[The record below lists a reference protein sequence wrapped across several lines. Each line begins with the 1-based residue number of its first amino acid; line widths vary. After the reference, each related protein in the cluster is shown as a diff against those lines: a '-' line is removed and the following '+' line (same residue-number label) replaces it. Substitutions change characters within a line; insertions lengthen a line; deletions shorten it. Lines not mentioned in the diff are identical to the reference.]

1 MGVKWTTDQQHAIEC
16 CKGSVLVSAA
26 AGSGKTTVLVERVI
40 RRLTDEDNPCS
51 AEDLLIVTF
60 TRAAT
65 AQMREKIGAAILK
78 RLSEDPTDR
87 HLRRQYMLL
96 PFAKICTIDSFCND
110 LVREN
115 FHALGI
121 SPDYSLLDNETAVIM
136 KNDVCEAMLERA
148 YEEDSDGSFSE
159 LSDMMSSGSSD
170 EDFAKLIIKMY
181 DISTAYPFP
190 DLWLDSLIEEYSQP
204 DINKSCWGGIIKK
217 YVCDMLDYC
226 VSSSNDMMTA
236 MESDPIVADAY
247 GAAVQSDIN
256 MYAELRE
263 KVNRDWDEALE
274 AFNTVKYMGLG
285 RVPKGYESET
295 KNAVMTARKKLKDLL
310 KKVPNI
316 MCVSSGEHSED
327 VRLMRG
333 PVTKLIE
340 LVKQFGREYSAEKDK
355 MNSADFSDI
364 LHRALNLLAV
374 SDGSGGYIKTDL
386 ARELSSH
393 YVEILVDEYQDINE
407 AQDMIFRAI
416 SADENNL
423 FTVGDVKQSIYR
435 FRQAM
440 PEIFLRR
447 RSTTHSFESGKYPL
461 GITLG
466 SNFRSR
472 VGVTSCVNYIFRQL
486 MSTEA
491 GELEYDDSEAL
502 NAAAKYP
509 ERDTPDC
516 ELHVVTDKGNRAD
529 TLEAQA
535 RYVARYIDRTVREGK
550 TLVTKGGALRPASY
564 GDFCILL
571 RTAKNVSSVYAN
583 ALSERGIPVFSPETG
598 GFFEAA
604 EISFILSLLR
614 VLDNPVQ
621 DIPLAAVMLSPLFGF
636 SAGELADIRASAK
649 ERLEAGETEPLYR
662 SVAASADEGDE
673 KAAAFLKKIESLRRL
688 SLTLSAGEL
697 VRRVCEETGFD
708 AIAGAMPD
716 GERRRLNIGLLCD
729 YAEKYEA
736 AGNLGLSGFI
746 RFIDKV
752 ARTSGDLAT
761 AARPSENADIVRI
774 MTVHQSKG
782 LEFPI
787 CIFADMQHA
796 FNERDNT
803 ESVLISSSAGL
814 GMKRRTEDGISVY
827 DTASRRAAVI
837 TSERMGRSEEMRVL
851 YVALTRAKENLI
863 MVTSVPNPEKG
874 LAKVAV
880 ECGIGE
886 RANPFAVLR
895 MNNFSDL
902 VLMALMRHPAADELR
917 KLSGIDVPI
926 FLPEKDRFK
935 LKVVVSDSESFMTES
950 ANEQKIAAKP
960 VFFDEVQARLDYSDP
975 RSVLSS
981 VPAKRAA
988 SDGSERGINREYFA
1002 SSRPA
1007 FMSSGGLT
1015 PAQRGTATHKFMQFS
1030 DYASARADIESEL
1043 ARLVDGGFLSE
1054 DEGKAVNIGAAKR
1067 FFMSPLAERIF
1078 ASDNVMREKKFAA
1091 LFPAKFFYPELTG
1104 EAAEEKIVVQ
1114 GIADCVFV
1122 EDGELVIV
1130 DYKTDT
1136 GVDAEALLDRYS
1148 AQLEIY
1154 REALSQALGMPVKE
1168 TLLYS
1173 FFMNS
1178 TVKVGTA

>member
-148 YEEDSDGSFSE
+148 YEEDSDGSFSG

-226 VSSSNDMMTA
+226 VSSSNDMMAA

-374 SDGSGGYIKTDL
+374 SDGRGGYIKTDL

-407 AQDMIFRAI
+407 AQDMIFKAI

-509 ERDTPDC
+509 ERDIPDC

-535 RYVARYIDRTVREGK
+535 RYVARYIDRTVKEGK
-550 TLVTKGGALRPASY
+550 TLVTKSGALHPASY

-708 AIAGAMPD
+708 AIVGAMPD

-851 YVALTRAKENLI
+851 YVALTRAKENLV
-863 MVTSVPNPEKG
+863 MVTSVPNPENG

-902 VLMALMRHPAADELR
+902 VLTALMRHPAADELR
-917 KLSGIDVPI
+917 KLSGVDVPI

-960 VFFDEVQARLDYSDP
+960 VFFDEVCERLDYSDP

-1030 DYASARADIESEL
+1030 DYAAARADIESEL

-1054 DEGKAVNIGAAKR
+1054 DEGKAVNVSAAKR
-1067 FFMSPLAERIF
+1067 FFMSSLAERIF

-1122 EDGELVIV
+1122 EDGKLVIV

-1148 AQLEIY
+1148 AQLGIY

-1178 TVKVGTA
+1178 TVKVGTV

>member
-40 RRLTDEDNPCS
+40 RRLTDKDNPCS

-148 YEEDSDGSFSE
+148 YEEDSDGSFSG

-190 DLWLDSLIEEYSQP
+190 DLWLHSLFEGYSQP
-204 DINKSCWGGIIKK
+204 DINKSCWGVIIKK

-226 VSSSNDMMTA
+226 VSSSNDMMAA
-236 MESDPIVADAY
+236 MESDSIVADAY

-316 MCVSSGEHSED
+316 MCVSSGEHAED

-393 YVEILVDEYQDINE
+393 YVEILIDEYQDINE
-407 AQDMIFRAI
+407 AQDMIFKAI

-447 RSTTHSFESGKYPL
+447 RSTTHSFESGEYPL

-708 AIAGAMPD
+708 AIVGAMPD

-851 YVALTRAKENLI
+851 YVALTRAKENLV

-902 VLMALMRHPAADELR
+902 VLTALMRHPAADELR
-917 KLSGIDVPI
+917 KLSGVDVPI

-960 VFFDEVQARLDYSDP
+960 VFFDEVCERLDYSDP

-1030 DYASARADIESEL
+1030 DYSAARADIESEL

-1054 DEGKAVNIGAAKR
+1054 DEGKAVNVSAAKR
-1067 FFMSPLAERIF
+1067 FFMSSLAERIF

-1122 EDGELVIV
+1122 EDGKLVIV

-1148 AQLEIY
+1148 AQLGIY

-1178 TVKVGTA
+1178 TVKVGTV

>member
-148 YEEDSDGSFSE
+148 YEEDSDGSFSG

-226 VSSSNDMMTA
+226 VSSSNDMMAA
-236 MESDPIVADAY
+236 MESDSIVADAY

-295 KNAVMTARKKLKDLL
+295 KNTVMTARKKLKELL

-374 SDGSGGYIKTDL
+374 SDGRGGYIKTDL

-407 AQDMIFRAI
+407 AQDMIFKAI

-550 TLVTKGGALRPASY
+550 TLVTKGGALHPASY

-621 DIPLAAVMLSPLFGF
+621 DIPLAAVMLSPLFDF

-662 SVAASADEGDE
+662 SVVVSADEGSK
-673 KAAAFLKKIESLRRL
+673 KAAAFLKKSESLRRL

-708 AIAGAMPD
+708 AIVGAMPD
-716 GERRRLNIGLLCD
+716 GERRRLNVGLLCD

-761 AARPSENADIVRI
+761 AARPSENTDIVRI

-787 CIFADMQHA
+787 CILADMQHV

-851 YVALTRAKENLI
+851 YVALTRAKENLV

-902 VLMALMRHPAADELR
+902 VLTALMRHPAADELR
-917 KLSGIDVPI
+917 KLSGVDVPI

-960 VFFDEVQARLDYSDP
+960 VFFDEVCERLDYSDP

-1030 DYASARADIESEL
+1030 DYAAARADIESEL

-1054 DEGKAVNIGAAKR
+1054 DEGKAVNVSAAKR
-1067 FFMSPLAERIF
+1067 FFMSSLAERIF

-1114 GIADCVFV
+1114 GIADCVFI
-1122 EDGELVIV
+1122 EDGKLVIV

-1148 AQLEIY
+1148 AQLGIY

-1178 TVKVGTA
+1178 TVKVGTV

>member
-148 YEEDSDGSFSE
+148 YEEDSDGSFSG
-159 LSDMMSSGSSD
+159 LSDMISSGSSD

-226 VSSSNDMMTA
+226 VSSSNDMMAA
-236 MESDPIVADAY
+236 MESDSIVADAY

-374 SDGSGGYIKTDL
+374 SDGRGGYIKTDL

-407 AQDMIFRAI
+407 AQDMIFKAI

-516 ELHVVTDKGNRAD
+516 ELHVVTDKGNKAD

-550 TLVTKGGALRPASY
+550 MLVTKGGALHPASY

-662 SVAASADEGDE
+662 SVTASADEGDE

-787 CIFADMQHA
+787 CILADMQHA

-851 YVALTRAKENLI
+851 YVALTRAKENLV

-902 VLMALMRHPAADELR
+902 VLTALMRHPAADELR
-917 KLSGIDVPI
+917 KLSGVDVPI

-960 VFFDEVQARLDYSDP
+960 VFFDEVCERLDYSDP

-1030 DYASARADIESEL
+1030 DYAAARADIESEL

-1054 DEGKAVNIGAAKR
+1054 DEGKAVNVSAAKR
-1067 FFMSPLAERIF
+1067 FFMSSLAERIF

-1122 EDGELVIV
+1122 EDEKLVIV

-1148 AQLEIY
+1148 AQLGIY
-1154 REALSQALGMPVKE
+1154 REALSQALRMPVKE

-1178 TVKVGTA
+1178 TVKVGTV

>member
-26 AGSGKTTVLVERVI
+26 AGSGKTAVLVERVI

-148 YEEDSDGSFSE
+148 YEEDSDGSFSG

-226 VSSSNDMMTA
+226 VSSSNDMMAA

-374 SDGSGGYIKTDL
+374 SDGRGGYIKTDL

-407 AQDMIFRAI
+407 AQDMIFKAI

-550 TLVTKGGALRPASY
+550 TLVTKGGALHPASY

-708 AIAGAMPD
+708 AIVGAMPD
-716 GERRRLNIGLLCD
+716 GERRRLNVGLLCD

-787 CIFADMQHA
+787 CILADMQHA

-851 YVALTRAKENLI
+851 YVALTRAKENLV

-902 VLMALMRHPAADELR
+902 VLTALMRHPAADELR
-917 KLSGIDVPI
+917 KLSGVDVPI

-960 VFFDEVQARLDYSDP
+960 VFFDEVCERLDYSDP

-1030 DYASARADIESEL
+1030 NYAAARAGIESEL
-1043 ARLVDGGFLSE
+1043 ARLVDDGFLSE

-1122 EDGELVIV
+1122 EDGKLVIV

-1148 AQLEIY
+1148 AQLGIY

-1178 TVKVGTA
+1178 TVKVGTV

>member
-1 MGVKWTTDQQHAIEC
+1 MGVNWTTDQRHAIEC
-16 CKGSVLVSAA
+16 RKGSVLVSAA
-26 AGSGKTTVLVERVI
+26 AGSGKTAVLVERVI
-40 RRLTDEDNPCS
+40 RRFTDKDNPCS

-148 YEEDSDGSFSE
+148 YEEDSDGSFSG

-190 DLWLDSLIEEYSQP
+190 DLWLDSLIGEYSQP
-204 DINKSCWGGIIKK
+204 DINKSRWGGIIKK

-226 VSSSNDMMTA
+226 VSSSRDMMTA

-263 KVNRDWDEALE
+263 KINSDWDEALE
-274 AFNTVKYMGLG
+274 AFKTVKYMSLG

-295 KNAVMTARKKLKDLL
+295 KNVVTTARKKLKDLL
-310 KKVPNI
+310 KKVPGI
-316 MCVSSGEHSED
+316 MCVSSEEHAD
-327 VRLMRG
+327 DMRLLRD

-535 RYVARYIDRTVREGK
+535 RYVAKYIERTVREGK
-550 TLVTKGGALRPASY
+550 MLVTKGGALHPASY

-649 ERLEAGETEPLYR
+649 ERLETGETEPLYR

-708 AIAGAMPD
+708 AIVGAMPD
-716 GERRRLNIGLLCD
+716 GERRRLNVGLLCD

-787 CIFADMQHA
+787 CILADMQHA

-827 DTASRRAAVI
+827 DTASRRATVI

-851 YVALTRAKENLI
+851 YVALTRAKENLV

-902 VLMALMRHPAADELR
+902 VLTALMRHPAADELR
-917 KLSGIDVPI
+917 KLSGVDVPI
-926 FLPEKDRFK
+926 FLSEKDRFK

-960 VFFDEVQARLDYSDP
+960 VFFNEVQARLDYSDP

-1007 FMSSGGLT
+1007 FMRSGGLT
-1015 PAQRGTATHKFMQFS
+1015 PAPRGSATPKFLQFS
-1030 DYASARADIESEL
+1030 NYAAARAGIESEL

-1122 EDGELVIV
+1122 EDGKLVIV

-1148 AQLEIY
+1148 AQLGIY

>member
-1 MGVKWTTDQQHAIEC
+1 MGVDWTTDQQHAIEC

-148 YEEDSDGSFSE
+148 YEEDSDGSFSG

-236 MESDPIVADAY
+236 MESDSIVADAY

-316 MCVSSGEHSED
+316 MCVSSGEHAED

-407 AQDMIFRAI
+407 AQDMIFKAI

-447 RSTTHSFESGKYPL
+447 RGTTHSFESGEYPL

-583 ALSERGIPVFSPETG
+583 ALSERGIPAFSPETG

-649 ERLEAGETEPLYR
+649 ERLEAGEAEPLYR
-662 SVAASADEGDE
+662 SVAASADEGNE

-708 AIAGAMPD
+708 AIVGAMPD
-716 GERRRLNIGLLCD
+716 GERRRLNVGLLCD

-787 CIFADMQHA
+787 CILADMQHA

-902 VLMALMRHPAADELR
+902 VLTALMRHPAADELR
-917 KLSGIDVPI
+917 KLSGVDVPI

-950 ANEQKIAAKP
+950 ANEQKAAANP
-960 VFFDEVQARLDYSDP
+960 VFFGEVCKRLDYSDQ

-981 VPAKRAA
+981 VSAKRAA

-1030 DYASARADIESEL
+1030 NYAAARADIESEL

-1054 DEGKAVNIGAAKR
+1054 EEGKAVNVSAAKR
-1067 FFMSPLAERIF
+1067 FFMSSLAERIF

-1091 LFPAKFFYPELTG
+1091 LFSAKFFYPELTG

-1122 EDGELVIV
+1122 EDGKLVIV

-1148 AQLEIY
+1148 AQLGIY

-1178 TVKVGTA
+1178 TVKVGTV

>member
-16 CKGSVLVSAA
+16 RKGSVLVSAA

-148 YEEDSDGSFSE
+148 YEEDSDGSFSG

-204 DINKSCWGGIIKK
+204 DINKSRWGGIIKK

-226 VSSSNDMMTA
+226 VFSSRDMMIA

-263 KVNRDWDEALE
+263 KINSDWDEALE
-274 AFNTVKYMGLG
+274 AFKTVKYMSLG

-295 KNAVMTARKKLKDLL
+295 KNVVTTARKKLKDLL

-327 VRLMRG
+327 VRLLRD

-374 SDGSGGYIKTDL
+374 SDGIGGYIKTDL

-550 TLVTKGGALRPASY
+550 TLVTKGGAMHPASY

-787 CIFADMQHA
+787 CILADMQHA

-851 YVALTRAKENLI
+851 YVALTRAKENLV

-902 VLMALMRHPAADELR
+902 VLTALMRHPAADELR
-917 KLSGIDVPI
+917 KLSGVDVPI

-935 LKVVVSDSESFMTES
+935 LKVVVSDSESFMAES

-960 VFFDEVQARLDYSDP
+960 VFFDEVCERLDYSDP

-1030 DYASARADIESEL
+1030 NYAAARADIESEL

-1054 DEGKAVNIGAAKR
+1054 EEGKAVNVSAAKR
-1067 FFMSPLAERIF
+1067 FFMSSLAERIF

-1122 EDGELVIV
+1122 EDGKLVIV

-1148 AQLEIY
+1148 AQLGIY
-1154 REALSQALGMPVKE
+1154 REALSQALGTPVKE

-1178 TVKVGTA
+1178 TVKVGTV

>member
-148 YEEDSDGSFSE
+148 YEEDSDGSFSG

-170 EDFAKLIIKMY
+170 EDFVKLIIKMY

-226 VSSSNDMMTA
+226 VSSSNDMMAA
-236 MESDPIVADAY
+236 MESDSIVADAY

-333 PVTKLIE
+333 PVTKLIK

-374 SDGSGGYIKTDL
+374 SDGRGGYIKTDL

-407 AQDMIFRAI
+407 AQDMIFKAI

-550 TLVTKGGALRPASY
+550 TLVTKGGALHPASY

-688 SLTLSAGEL
+688 SLTLSVGEL

-708 AIAGAMPD
+708 AIVGAMPD

-752 ARTSGDLAT
+752 ARTSDDLAT

-787 CIFADMQHA
+787 CILADMQHA
-796 FNERDNT
+796 FNERDNA
-803 ESVLISSSAGL
+803 EPVLISSSAGL

-851 YVALTRAKENLI
+851 YVALTRAKENLV

-902 VLMALMRHPAADELR
+902 VLTALMRHPAADELR
-917 KLSGIDVPI
+917 KLSGVDVPI

-960 VFFDEVQARLDYSDP
+960 VFFDEVCERLDYSDP

-1030 DYASARADIESEL
+1030 DYAAARADIESEL

-1114 GIADCVFV
+1114 GIADCVFA
-1122 EDGELVIV
+1122 EDGKLVIV

-1148 AQLEIY
+1148 AQLGIY

-1178 TVKVGTA
+1178 TVKVGTV

>member
-148 YEEDSDGSFSE
+148 YEEDSDGSFSG

-204 DINKSCWGGIIKK
+204 DINKSCWGVIIKK

-226 VSSSNDMMTA
+226 VSSSNDMMAA
-236 MESDPIVADAY
+236 MESDSIVADAY

-285 RVPKGYESET
+285 RVSKGYESET

-310 KKVPNI
+310 RKVPNI

-374 SDGSGGYIKTDL
+374 SDGRGGYIKTDL

-407 AQDMIFRAI
+407 AQDMIFKAI

-502 NAAAKYP
+502 NAAAEYP

-550 TLVTKGGALRPASY
+550 TLVTKGGALHPASY

-787 CIFADMQHA
+787 CILADMQHA

-902 VLMALMRHPAADELR
+902 VLTALMRHPAADELR
-917 KLSGIDVPI
+917 KLSGVDVPI

-935 LKVVVSDSESFMTES
+935 LKVVVSDSESFMAES

-960 VFFDEVQARLDYSDP
+960 VFFDEVCERLDYSDP

-1030 DYASARADIESEL
+1030 NYAAARADIESEL
-1043 ARLVDGGFLSE
+1043 ARLVDVGFLSE

-1122 EDGELVIV
+1122 EDGKLVIV

-1148 AQLEIY
+1148 AQLGIY

-1178 TVKVGTA
+1178 TVKVGTV

>member
-16 CKGSVLVSAA
+16 RKGSVLVSAA

-148 YEEDSDGSFSE
+148 YEEDSDGSFSG

-226 VSSSNDMMTA
+226 VSSSNDMMAA
-236 MESDPIVADAY
+236 MESDSIIADAY
-247 GAAVQSDIN
+247 SAAVQSDIN

-310 KKVPNI
+310 KKVPGI

-374 SDGSGGYIKTDL
+374 SDGRGGYIKTDL

-407 AQDMIFRAI
+407 AQDMIFKAI

-529 TLEAQA
+529 MLEAQA
-535 RYVARYIDRTVREGK
+535 RYVAKYIERTVREGK
-550 TLVTKGGALRPASY
+550 MLVTKGGALHPASY

-673 KAAAFLKKIESLRRL
+673 KAATFLKKIESLRRL

-697 VRRVCEETGFD
+697 VRRVCEKTGFD
-708 AIAGAMPD
+708 AIAGAMPN

-787 CIFADMQHA
+787 CIFADMQHV

-851 YVALTRAKENLI
+851 YVALTRAKENLV

-902 VLMALMRHPAADELR
+902 VLTALMRHPAADELR
-917 KLSGIDVPI
+917 KLSGVDVPI

-960 VFFDEVQARLDYSDP
+960 VFFDEVCERLDYSDP

-1030 DYASARADIESEL
+1030 DYAAARADIESEL

-1091 LFPAKFFYPELTG
+1091 LFLAKFFYPELTG

-1178 TVKVGTA
+1178 TVKVGTV

>member
-1 MGVKWTTDQQHAIEC
+1 MGVNWTTDQRHAIEC
-16 CKGSVLVSAA
+16 RKGSVLVSAA
-26 AGSGKTTVLVERVI
+26 AGSGKTAVLVERVI
-40 RRLTDEDNPCS
+40 RRLTDKDNPCS

-148 YEEDSDGSFSE
+148 YEEDSDGRFSE

-190 DLWLDSLIEEYSQP
+190 DLWLDSLIGEYSQP
-204 DINKSCWGGIIKK
+204 DINKSRWGGIIKK

-226 VSSSNDMMTA
+226 VSSSRGMMTA

-263 KVNRDWDEALE
+263 KINSDWDEALE
-274 AFNTVKYMGLG
+274 AFKTVKYMSLG

-295 KNAVMTARKKLKDLL
+295 KNVVTTARKKLKDLL
-310 KKVPNI
+310 KKVPGI
-316 MCVSSGEHSED
+316 MCVSSEEHAD
-327 VRLMRG
+327 DMRLLRD

-374 SDGSGGYIKTDL
+374 SDGRGGYIKTDL

-535 RYVARYIDRTVREGK
+535 RYVARYIDRTVRERK
-550 TLVTKGGALRPASY
+550 TLVTKGGALHPASY

-787 CIFADMQHA
+787 CILADMQHA

-851 YVALTRAKENLI
+851 YVALTRAKENLV

-902 VLMALMRHPAADELR
+902 VLTALMRHPAADELR
-917 KLSGIDVPI
+917 KLSGVDVPI

-960 VFFDEVQARLDYSDP
+960 VFFDEVCERLDYSDP

-1030 DYASARADIESEL
+1030 DYAAARADIESEL

-1054 DEGKAVNIGAAKR
+1054 EEGKAVNVSAAKR
-1067 FFMSPLAERIF
+1067 FFMSSLAERIF

-1104 EAAEEKIVVQ
+1104 EATEEKIVVQ

-1122 EDGELVIV
+1122 EDGKLVIV

-1148 AQLEIY
+1148 AQLGIY

-1178 TVKVGTA
+1178 TVKVGTV

>member
-1 MGVKWTTDQQHAIEC
+1 MGVNWTTDQRHAIEC
-16 CKGSVLVSAA
+16 RKGSVLVSAA
-26 AGSGKTTVLVERVI
+26 AGSGKTAVLVERVI
-40 RRLTDEDNPCS
+40 RRLTDKDNPCS

-148 YEEDSDGSFSE
+148 YEEDSDGRFSE

-190 DLWLDSLIEEYSQP
+190 DLWLDSLIGEYSQP
-204 DINKSCWGGIIKK
+204 DINKSRWGGIIKK

-226 VSSSNDMMTA
+226 VSSSRDMMTA

-263 KVNRDWDEALE
+263 KINSDWDEALE
-274 AFNTVKYMGLG
+274 AFKTVKYMSLG

-295 KNAVMTARKKLKDLL
+295 KNVVTTARKKLKDLL
-310 KKVPNI
+310 KKVPGI
-316 MCVSSGEHSED
+316 MCVSSEEHAD
-327 VRLMRG
+327 DMRLLRD

-447 RSTTHSFESGKYPL
+447 RSTTHSFESGRYPL

-535 RYVARYIDRTVREGK
+535 RYVAKYIERTVREGK
-550 TLVTKGGALRPASY
+550 MLVTKGGALHPASY

-649 ERLEAGETEPLYR
+649 ERLEAGQTEPLYR
-662 SVAASADEGDE
+662 SVAASADEDNE

-708 AIAGAMPD
+708 AIVGAMPD
-716 GERRRLNIGLLCD
+716 GERRRLNVGLLCD

-787 CIFADMQHA
+787 CILADMQHA

-851 YVALTRAKENLI
+851 YVALTRAKENLV

-917 KLSGIDVPI
+917 KLSGVDVPI
-926 FLPEKDRFK
+926 FLSEKDRFK

-960 VFFDEVQARLDYSDP
+960 VFFNEVQARLDYSDP

-1030 DYASARADIESEL
+1030 NYAAARADIESEL

-1078 ASDNVMREKKFAA
+1078 ASDNVMREKKFAS

-1178 TVKVGTA
+1178 AVKVGTA

>member
-26 AGSGKTTVLVERVI
+26 AGSGKTAVLVERVI

-148 YEEDSDGSFSE
+148 YEEDSDGSFSG

-226 VSSSNDMMTA
+226 VSSSNDMMAA
-236 MESDPIVADAY
+236 MESDSIVADAY
-247 GAAVQSDIN
+247 GAAVQNDIN

-340 LVKQFGREYSAEKDK
+340 LVKQFDREYSAEKDK

-374 SDGSGGYIKTDL
+374 SDGRGGYIKTDL

-407 AQDMIFRAI
+407 AQDMIFKAI

-502 NAAAKYP
+502 NAAAEYP

-535 RYVARYIDRTVREGK
+535 RYVARYIDHTVREGK
-550 TLVTKGGALRPASY
+550 TLVTKGGALHPASY

-662 SVAASADEGDE
+662 SVAASADEGSK

-787 CIFADMQHA
+787 CILADMQHA

-851 YVALTRAKENLI
+851 YVALTRAKENLV

-902 VLMALMRHPAADELR
+902 VLTALMRHPAADELR
-917 KLSGIDVPI
+917 KLSGVDVPI

-960 VFFDEVQARLDYSDP
+960 VFFDEVCERLDYSDP

-1030 DYASARADIESEL
+1030 NYAAARAGIESEL

>member
-121 SPDYSLLDNETAVIM
+121 SLDYSLLDNETAVIM

-148 YEEDSDGSFSE
+148 YEEDSDGSFSG

-204 DINKSCWGGIIKK
+204 DINKSCWGVIIKK

-226 VSSSNDMMTA
+226 VSSSNDMMAA
-236 MESDPIVADAY
+236 MESDSIVADAY

-295 KNAVMTARKKLKDLL
+295 KNTVMTARKKLKDLL

-374 SDGSGGYIKTDL
+374 SDGRGGYIKTDL

-407 AQDMIFRAI
+407 AQDMIFKAI

-535 RYVARYIDRTVREGK
+535 RYVARYIDCTVREGK
-550 TLVTKGGALRPASY
+550 TLVTKGGALHPASY

-662 SVAASADEGDE
+662 SVTASADEGDE

-787 CIFADMQHA
+787 CILADMQHA

-851 YVALTRAKENLI
+851 YVALTRAKENLV

-902 VLMALMRHPAADELR
+902 VLTALMRHPAADELR
-917 KLSGIDVPI
+917 KLSGVDVPI

-935 LKVVVSDSESFMTES
+935 LKVVVSDSESFMAES

-960 VFFDEVQARLDYSDP
+960 VFFDEVCERLDYSDP

-1030 DYASARADIESEL
+1030 NYAAARADIESEL

-1054 DEGKAVNIGAAKR
+1054 EEGKAVNVSAAKR
-1067 FFMSPLAERIF
+1067 FFMSSLAERIF

-1122 EDGELVIV
+1122 EDGKLVIV

-1148 AQLEIY
+1148 AQLGIY
-1154 REALSQALGMPVKE
+1154 REALSQALGTPVKE

-1178 TVKVGTA
+1178 TVKVGTV

>member
-1 MGVKWTTDQQHAIEC
+1 MGVDWTTDQRHAIEC
-16 CKGSVLVSAA
+16 RKGSVLVSAA
-26 AGSGKTTVLVERVI
+26 AGSGKTAVLVERVI
-40 RRLTDEDNPCS
+40 RRLTDKDNPCS

-148 YEEDSDGSFSE
+148 YEEDLDGRFSE

-190 DLWLDSLIEEYSQP
+190 DLWLDSLIGEYSQP
-204 DINKSCWGGIIKK
+204 DINKSRWGGIIKK

-226 VSSSNDMMTA
+226 VSSSRDMMTA

-263 KVNRDWDEALE
+263 KINSDWDEALE
-274 AFNTVKYMGLG
+274 AFKTVKYMSLG

-295 KNAVMTARKKLKDLL
+295 KNVVTTARKKLKDLL
-310 KKVPNI
+310 KKVPGI
-316 MCVSSGEHSED
+316 MCVSSEEHAD
-327 VRLMRG
+327 DMRLLRD

-472 VGVTSCVNYIFRQL
+472 VGVTSCVNYIFRQM

-535 RYVARYIDRTVREGK
+535 RYVAKYIDRTVREGK
-550 TLVTKGGALRPASY
+550 TLVTKGGALHPASY

-708 AIAGAMPD
+708 AIVGAMPD
-716 GERRRLNIGLLCD
+716 GERRRLNVGLLCD

-787 CIFADMQHA
+787 CILADMQHA

-851 YVALTRAKENLI
+851 YVALTRAKENLV

-902 VLMALMRHPAADELR
+902 VLAALMRHPAADELR
-917 KLSGIDVPI
+917 KLSGVDVPI
-926 FLPEKDRFK
+926 FLSEKDRFK

-960 VFFDEVQARLDYSDP
+960 VFFNEVQARLDYSDP

-1030 DYASARADIESEL
+1030 DYSAARANIESEL

-1078 ASDNVMREKKFAA
+1078 ASDNVMREKKFAS

>member
-148 YEEDSDGSFSE
+148 YEEDSDGSFSG

-204 DINKSCWGGIIKK
+204 DINKSCWGVIIKK

-226 VSSSNDMMTA
+226 VSSSNDMMAA
-236 MESDPIVADAY
+236 MESDSIVADAY

-285 RVPKGYESET
+285 RVSKGYESET

-310 KKVPNI
+310 RKVPNI

-374 SDGSGGYIKTDL
+374 SDGRGGYIKTDL

-407 AQDMIFRAI
+407 AQDMIFKAI

-502 NAAAKYP
+502 NAAAEYP

-550 TLVTKGGALRPASY
+550 TLVTKGGALHPASY

-787 CIFADMQHA
+787 CILADMQHA

-902 VLMALMRHPAADELR
+902 VLTALMRHPAADELR
-917 KLSGIDVPI
+917 KLSGVDVPI

-960 VFFDEVQARLDYSDP
+960 VFFDEVCERLDYSDP

-1030 DYASARADIESEL
+1030 NYAAARADIESEL

-1054 DEGKAVNIGAAKR
+1054 EEGKAVNVSAAKR
-1067 FFMSPLAERIF
+1067 FFMSSLAERIF
-1078 ASDNVMREKKFAA
+1078 ASNNVMREKKFAA

-1122 EDGELVIV
+1122 EDGKLVIV

-1148 AQLEIY
+1148 AQLGIY

-1178 TVKVGTA
+1178 TVKVGTV

>member
-16 CKGSVLVSAA
+16 RKGSVLVSAA
-26 AGSGKTTVLVERVI
+26 AGSGKTAVLVERVI
-40 RRLTDEDNPCS
+40 RRLTDKDNPCS

-65 AQMREKIGAAILK
+65 AQMREKIGAAILR

-148 YEEDSDGSFSE
+148 YEEDSDGSFSG

-204 DINKSCWGGIIKK
+204 DINKSCWGVIIKK

-226 VSSSNDMMTA
+226 VSSSNDMMAA

-374 SDGSGGYIKTDL
+374 SDGRGGYIKTDL

-407 AQDMIFRAI
+407 AQDMIFKAI

-447 RSTTHSFESGKYPL
+447 RSTTHSFESGEYPL

-535 RYVARYIDRTVREGK
+535 RYVARYIDRTVREEK
-550 TLVTKGGALRPASY
+550 MLVTKGGALHPASY

-636 SAGELADIRASAK
+636 SAGELADIRASVK

-851 YVALTRAKENLI
+851 YVALTRAKENLV

-902 VLMALMRHPAADELR
+902 VLTALMRHPAADELR
-917 KLSGIDVPI
+917 KLSGVDVPI

-960 VFFDEVQARLDYSDP
+960 VFFDEVCERLDYSDP

-1030 DYASARADIESEL
+1030 DYAAARADIESEL

-1054 DEGKAVNIGAAKR
+1054 DEGKAVNICAAKR

-1114 GIADCVFV
+1114 GIADCVFI
-1122 EDGELVIV
+1122 EDGKLVIV

-1148 AQLEIY
+1148 AQLGIY

-1178 TVKVGTA
+1178 TVKVGTV

>member
-148 YEEDSDGSFSE
+148 YEEDSDGSFSG

-204 DINKSCWGGIIKK
+204 GINKSCWGVIIKK

-226 VSSSNDMMTA
+226 VSSSNDMMAA
-236 MESDPIVADAY
+236 MESDSIVADAY

-374 SDGSGGYIKTDL
+374 SDGRGGYIKTDL

-407 AQDMIFRAI
+407 AQDMIFKAI

-550 TLVTKGGALRPASY
+550 TLVTKGGALHPASY

-662 SVAASADEGDE
+662 SVTASADEGDE

-708 AIAGAMPD
+708 AIVGAMPD

-787 CIFADMQHA
+787 CILADMQHA

-851 YVALTRAKENLI
+851 YVALTRAKENLV

-902 VLMALMRHPAADELR
+902 VLTALMRHPAADELR
-917 KLSGIDVPI
+917 KLSGVDVPI

-960 VFFDEVQARLDYSDP
+960 VFFDEVCERLDYSDP

-1030 DYASARADIESEL
+1030 DYSAARADIESEL

-1078 ASDNVMREKKFAA
+1078 ASDSVMREKKFAA

-1122 EDGELVIV
+1122 EDGKLVIV

-1148 AQLEIY
+1148 AQLGIY

-1178 TVKVGTA
+1178 TVKVGTV

>member
-40 RRLTDEDNPCS
+40 RRLTDKDNPCS

-148 YEEDSDGSFSE
+148 YEEDSDGSFSG

-204 DINKSCWGGIIKK
+204 DINKSCWGVIIKK

-226 VSSSNDMMTA
+226 VSSSNDMMAA
-236 MESDPIVADAY
+236 MESDSIVADAY

-310 KKVPNI
+310 KKAPNI

-374 SDGSGGYIKTDL
+374 SDGRGGYIKTDL

-407 AQDMIFRAI
+407 AQDMIFKAI

-550 TLVTKGGALRPASY
+550 TLVTKGGALHPASY

-708 AIAGAMPD
+708 AIVGAMPD

-851 YVALTRAKENLI
+851 YVALTRAKENLV

-902 VLMALMRHPAADELR
+902 VLTALMRHPAADELR
-917 KLSGIDVPI
+917 KLSGVDVPI

-960 VFFDEVQARLDYSDP
+960 VFFDEVCERLDYSDP

-1030 DYASARADIESEL
+1030 DYSAARADIESEL

-1054 DEGKAVNIGAAKR
+1054 DEGKAVNVSAAKR
-1067 FFMSPLAERIF
+1067 FFMSSLAERIF

-1122 EDGELVIV
+1122 EDGKLVIV

-1148 AQLEIY
+1148 AQLGIY

-1178 TVKVGTA
+1178 TVKVGTV

>member
-121 SPDYSLLDNETAVIM
+121 SLDYSLLDNETAVIM

-148 YEEDSDGSFSE
+148 YEEDSDGSFSG
-159 LSDMMSSGSSD
+159 LSDIMSSGSSD

-204 DINKSCWGGIIKK
+204 DINKSCWGVIIKK

-226 VSSSNDMMTA
+226 VSSSNDMMAA
-236 MESDPIVADAY
+236 MESDSIVADAY

-295 KNAVMTARKKLKDLL
+295 KNTVMTARKKLKDLL

-374 SDGSGGYIKTDL
+374 SDGRGGYIKTDL

-407 AQDMIFRAI
+407 AQDMIFKAI

-550 TLVTKGGALRPASY
+550 TLVTKGGALHPASY

-662 SVAASADEGDE
+662 SVTASADEGDE

-787 CIFADMQHA
+787 CILADMQHA

-851 YVALTRAKENLI
+851 YVALTRAKENLV

-902 VLMALMRHPAADELR
+902 VLTALMRHPAADELR
-917 KLSGIDVPI
+917 KLSGVDVPI

-935 LKVVVSDSESFMTES
+935 LKVVVSDSESFMAES

-960 VFFDEVQARLDYSDP
+960 VFFDEVCERLDYSDP

-1030 DYASARADIESEL
+1030 NYAAARADIESEL

-1054 DEGKAVNIGAAKR
+1054 EEGKAVNVSAAKR
-1067 FFMSPLAERIF
+1067 FFMSSLAERIF

-1122 EDGELVIV
+1122 EDGKLVIV

-1148 AQLEIY
+1148 AQLGIY
-1154 REALSQALGMPVKE
+1154 REALSQALGTPVKE

-1178 TVKVGTA
+1178 TVKVGTV

>member
-1 MGVKWTTDQQHAIEC
+1 MGVDWTTDQRHAIEC
-16 CKGSVLVSAA
+16 RKGSVLVSAA
-26 AGSGKTTVLVERVI
+26 AGSGKTAVLVERVI
-40 RRLTDEDNPCS
+40 RRLTDKDNPCS

-148 YEEDSDGSFSE
+148 YEEDLDGRFSE

-190 DLWLDSLIEEYSQP
+190 DLWLDSLIGEYSQP
-204 DINKSCWGGIIKK
+204 DINKSRWGGIIKK

-226 VSSSNDMMTA
+226 VSSSRDMMTA

-247 GAAVQSDIN
+247 GAAVQNDIN

-263 KVNRDWDEALE
+263 KINSDWDEALE
-274 AFNTVKYMGLG
+274 AFKTVKYMSLG

-295 KNAVMTARKKLKDLL
+295 KNVVTTARKKLKDLL
-310 KKVPNI
+310 KKVPGI
-316 MCVSSGEHSED
+316 MCVSSEEHAD
-327 VRLMRG
+327 DMRLLRD

-374 SDGSGGYIKTDL
+374 SDGIGGYIKTDL

-535 RYVARYIDRTVREGK
+535 RYVAKYIERTVREGK
-550 TLVTKGGALRPASY
+550 MLVTKGGALHPASY

-708 AIAGAMPD
+708 AIVGAMPD
-716 GERRRLNIGLLCD
+716 GERRRLNVGLLCD

-787 CIFADMQHA
+787 CILADMQHA

-851 YVALTRAKENLI
+851 YVALTRAKENLV

-902 VLMALMRHPAADELR
+902 VLTALMRHPAADELR
-917 KLSGIDVPI
+917 KLSGVDVPI
-926 FLPEKDRFK
+926 FLSEKDRFK

-960 VFFDEVQARLDYSDP
+960 VFFNEVQARLDYSDP

-1002 SSRPA
+1002 SLRPA

-1030 DYASARADIESEL
+1030 DYSAARAGIESEL

-1078 ASDNVMREKKFAA
+1078 ASDNVMREKKFAS

>member
-148 YEEDSDGSFSE
+148 YEEDSDGSFSG

-204 DINKSCWGGIIKK
+204 DINKSCWGVIIKK

-226 VSSSNDMMTA
+226 VSSSNDMMAA

-374 SDGSGGYIKTDL
+374 SDGRGGYIKTDL

-407 AQDMIFRAI
+407 AQDMIFKAI

-550 TLVTKGGALRPASY
+550 TLVTKGDALHPASY

-662 SVAASADEGDE
+662 SIAASADEGSK
-673 KAAAFLKKIESLRRL
+673 KAAVFLKKIESLRRL

-708 AIAGAMPD
+708 AIVGAMPD
-716 GERRRLNIGLLCD
+716 GERRRLNVGLLCD

-752 ARTSGDLAT
+752 AHTSGDLAT

-787 CIFADMQHA
+787 CILADMQHA

-851 YVALTRAKENLI
+851 YVALTRAKENLV

-902 VLMALMRHPAADELR
+902 VLTALMRHPAADELR
-917 KLSGIDVPI
+917 KLSGVDVPI

-960 VFFDEVQARLDYSDP
+960 VFFNEVQARLDYSDP

-1030 DYASARADIESEL
+1030 NYAAARADIESEL
-1043 ARLVDGGFLSE
+1043 ARLVDDGFLSE

-1091 LFPAKFFYPELTG
+1091 LFPAKFFYPELMG

-1148 AQLEIY
+1148 AQLGIY

-1178 TVKVGTA
+1178 TVKVGTV

>member
-1 MGVKWTTDQQHAIEC
+1 MGVNWTTDQRHAIEC
-16 CKGSVLVSAA
+16 RKGSVLVSAA
-26 AGSGKTTVLVERVI
+26 AGSGKTAVLVERVI
-40 RRLTDEDNPCS
+40 RRFTDKDNPCS

-148 YEEDSDGSFSE
+148 YEEDSDGSFSG

-190 DLWLDSLIEEYSQP
+190 DLWLDSLIGEYSQP
-204 DINKSCWGGIIKK
+204 DINKSRWGGIIKK

-226 VSSSNDMMTA
+226 VSSSRDMMTA

-263 KVNRDWDEALE
+263 KINSDWDEALE
-274 AFNTVKYMGLG
+274 AFKTVKYMSLG

-295 KNAVMTARKKLKDLL
+295 KNVVTTARKKLKDLL
-310 KKVPNI
+310 KKVPGI
-316 MCVSSGEHSED
+316 MCVSSEEHAD
-327 VRLMRG
+327 DMRLLRD

-340 LVKQFGREYSAEKDK
+340 LVKQFGREYSDEKDK

-535 RYVARYIDRTVREGK
+535 RYVAKYIERTVREGK
-550 TLVTKGGALRPASY
+550 MLVTKGGALHPASY

-649 ERLEAGETEPLYR
+649 ERLETGETEPLYR

-708 AIAGAMPD
+708 AIVGAMPD
-716 GERRRLNIGLLCD
+716 GERRRLNVGLLCD

-787 CIFADMQHA
+787 CILADMQHA

-827 DTASRRAAVI
+827 DTASRRATVI

-851 YVALTRAKENLI
+851 YVALTRAKENLV

-902 VLMALMRHPAADELR
+902 VLTALMRHPAADELR
-917 KLSGIDVPI
+917 KLSGVDVPI
-926 FLPEKDRFK
+926 FLSEKDRFK

-960 VFFDEVQARLDYSDP
+960 VFFNEVQARLDYSDP

-1030 DYASARADIESEL
+1030 NYAAARAGIESEL

-1122 EDGELVIV
+1122 EDGKLVIV

-1148 AQLEIY
+1148 AQLGIY

>member
-148 YEEDSDGSFSE
+148 YEEDLDGSFSG

-226 VSSSNDMMTA
+226 VSSSNDMMAA

-374 SDGSGGYIKTDL
+374 SDGRGGYIKTDL

-407 AQDMIFRAI
+407 AQDMIFKAI

-550 TLVTKGGALRPASY
+550 TLVTKGGALHPASY

-583 ALSERGIPVFSPETG
+583 ALSERGIPAFSPETG

-662 SVAASADEGDE
+662 SVAASADEGDK

-787 CIFADMQHA
+787 CILADMQHV

-803 ESVLISSSAGL
+803 EPVLISSSAGL

-851 YVALTRAKENLI
+851 YVALTRAKENLV

-902 VLMALMRHPAADELR
+902 VLTALMRHPAADELR
-917 KLSGIDVPI
+917 KLSGVDVPI

-960 VFFDEVQARLDYSDP
+960 VFFDEVCERLDYSDP

-1030 DYASARADIESEL
+1030 NYAAARADIESEL

-1054 DEGKAVNIGAAKR
+1054 EEGKAVNVSAAKR
-1067 FFMSPLAERIF
+1067 FFMSSLAERIF

-1091 LFPAKFFYPELTG
+1091 LFPAKFFYPELMG

-1122 EDGELVIV
+1122 EDGKLVIV

-1148 AQLEIY
+1148 AQLGIY

-1173 FFMNS
+1173 FFMNL
-1178 TVKVGTA
+1178 TVKVGTV

>member
-78 RLSEDPTDR
+78 RLSEDLTDR

-148 YEEDSDGSFSE
+148 YEEDSDGSFSG

-204 DINKSCWGGIIKK
+204 DINKSCWGVIIKK

-226 VSSSNDMMTA
+226 VSSSNDMVAA
-236 MESDPIVADAY
+236 MESDSIVADAY

-374 SDGSGGYIKTDL
+374 SDGRGGYIKTDL

-407 AQDMIFRAI
+407 AQDMIFKAI

-447 RSTTHSFESGKYPL
+447 RSTTHSFESGKYPF

-550 TLVTKGGALRPASY
+550 TLVTKGGALHPASY

-662 SVAASADEGDE
+662 SIAASADEGSK
-673 KAAAFLKKIESLRRL
+673 KAAVFLKKIESLRRL

-708 AIAGAMPD
+708 AIVGAMPD
-716 GERRRLNIGLLCD
+716 GERRRLNVGLLCD
-729 YAEKYEA
+729 YAEKYET

-787 CIFADMQHA
+787 CILADMQHA

-803 ESVLISSSAGL
+803 ELVLISSSAGL

-851 YVALTRAKENLI
+851 YVALTRAKENLV

-902 VLMALMRHPAADELR
+902 VLTALMRHPAADELR

-960 VFFDEVQARLDYSDP
+960 VFFDEVCERLDYSDP

-1030 DYASARADIESEL
+1030 DYSAARAGIESEL

-1091 LFPAKFFYPELTG
+1091 LFPAKFFYPELTD
-1104 EAAEEKIVVQ
+1104 EAAGEKIVVQ

-1122 EDGELVIV
+1122 EDGKLVIA

>member
-87 HLRRQYMLL
+87 HLRCQYMLL

-148 YEEDSDGSFSE
+148 YEEDSDGSFSG

-226 VSSSNDMMTA
+226 VSSSNDMMAA
-236 MESDPIVADAY
+236 MESDSIVADAY

-295 KNAVMTARKKLKDLL
+295 KNAVMTARKKLKELL

-333 PVTKLIE
+333 PVTELIE

-374 SDGSGGYIKTDL
+374 SDGRGGYIKTDL

-407 AQDMIFRAI
+407 AQDMIFKAI

-535 RYVARYIDRTVREGK
+535 RYVAKYIERTVREGK
-550 TLVTKGGALRPASY
+550 MLVTKGGALHPASY

-662 SVAASADEGDE
+662 SVAVSADEGNE

-708 AIAGAMPD
+708 AIVGAMPD
-716 GERRRLNIGLLCD
+716 GERRRLNVGLLCD

-851 YVALTRAKENLI
+851 YVALTRAKENLV

-902 VLMALMRHPAADELR
+902 VLTALMRHPAADELR
-917 KLSGIDVPI
+917 KLSGVDVPI
-926 FLPEKDRFK
+926 FLSEKDRFK

-960 VFFDEVQARLDYSDP
+960 VFFNEVQARLDYSDP

-1030 DYASARADIESEL
+1030 DYSAARAGIESEL

-1078 ASDNVMREKKFAA
+1078 ASDNVMREKKFAS

-1122 EDGELVIV
+1122 EDGKLVIV

>member
-121 SPDYSLLDNETAVIM
+121 SLDYSLLDNETAVIM
-136 KNDVCEAMLERA
+136 KNDVCEEMLERA
-148 YEEDSDGSFSE
+148 YEEDSDGSFSG

-204 DINKSCWGGIIKK
+204 DINKSCWGVIIKK

-226 VSSSNDMMTA
+226 VSSSNDMMAA
-236 MESDPIVADAY
+236 MESDSIVADAY

-295 KNAVMTARKKLKDLL
+295 KNTVMTARKKLKDLL

-374 SDGSGGYIKTDL
+374 SDGRGGYIKTDL

-407 AQDMIFRAI
+407 AQDMIFKAI

-550 TLVTKGGALRPASY
+550 TLVTKGGALHPASY

-662 SVAASADEGDE
+662 SVTASADEGDE

-787 CIFADMQHA
+787 CILADMQHA

-851 YVALTRAKENLI
+851 YVALTRAKENLV

-902 VLMALMRHPAADELR
+902 VLTALMRHPAADELR
-917 KLSGIDVPI
+917 KLSGVDVPI

-935 LKVVVSDSESFMTES
+935 LKVVVSDSESFMAES

-960 VFFDEVQARLDYSDP
+960 VFFDEVCERLDYSDP

-1030 DYASARADIESEL
+1030 NYAAARADIESEL

-1054 DEGKAVNIGAAKR
+1054 EEGKAVNVSAAKR
-1067 FFMSPLAERIF
+1067 FFMSSLAERIF

-1122 EDGELVIV
+1122 EDGKLVIV

-1148 AQLEIY
+1148 AQLGIY
-1154 REALSQALGMPVKE
+1154 REALSQALGTPVKE

-1178 TVKVGTA
+1178 TVKVGTV

>member
-1 MGVKWTTDQQHAIEC
+1 MGVDWTTDQRHAIEC
-16 CKGSVLVSAA
+16 RKGSVLVSAA
-26 AGSGKTTVLVERVI
+26 AGSGKTAVLVERVI
-40 RRLTDEDNPCS
+40 RRFTDKDNPCS

-148 YEEDSDGSFSE
+148 YEEDSDGRFSE

-190 DLWLDSLIEEYSQP
+190 DLWLDSLIGEYSQP
-204 DINKSCWGGIIKK
+204 DINKSRWGGIIKK

-226 VSSSNDMMTA
+226 VSSSRDMMTA

-263 KVNRDWDEALE
+263 KINSDWDEALE
-274 AFNTVKYMGLG
+274 AFKTVKYMSLG

-295 KNAVMTARKKLKDLL
+295 KNMVTTARKKLKDLL
-310 KKVPNI
+310 KRVPGI
-316 MCVSSGEHSED
+316 MCVSSEEHAD
-327 VRLMRG
+327 DMRLLRD

-502 NAAAKYP
+502 NASAKYP

-535 RYVARYIDRTVREGK
+535 RYVAKYIERTVREGK
-550 TLVTKGGALRPASY
+550 MLVTKGSALHPASY

-649 ERLEAGETEPLYR
+649 ERLETGETEPLYR

-708 AIAGAMPD
+708 AIVGAMPD
-716 GERRRLNIGLLCD
+716 GERRRLNVGLLCD

-787 CIFADMQHA
+787 CILADMQHA

-827 DTASRRAAVI
+827 DTASRRATVI

-851 YVALTRAKENLI
+851 YVALTRAKENLV

-902 VLMALMRHPAADELR
+902 VLTALMRHPAADELR
-917 KLSGIDVPI
+917 KLSGVDVPI
-926 FLPEKDRFK
+926 FLSEKDKFK

-960 VFFDEVQARLDYSDP
+960 VFFNEVQARLDYSDP

-1030 DYASARADIESEL
+1030 DYSAARAGIESEL

-1122 EDGELVIV
+1122 EDGKLVIV

>member
-1 MGVKWTTDQQHAIEC
+1 MGVDWTTDQRHAIEC
-16 CKGSVLVSAA
+16 RKGSVLVSAA
-26 AGSGKTTVLVERVI
+26 AGSGKTAVLVERVI
-40 RRLTDEDNPCS
+40 RRLTDKDNPCS

-148 YEEDSDGSFSE
+148 YEEDSDGRFSE

-190 DLWLDSLIEEYSQP
+190 DLWLDSLIGEYSQP
-204 DINKSCWGGIIKK
+204 DINKSRWGGIIKK

-226 VSSSNDMMTA
+226 VSSSRDMMTA

-263 KVNRDWDEALE
+263 KINSDWDEALE
-274 AFNTVKYMGLG
+274 AFKTVKYMSLG

-295 KNAVMTARKKLKDLL
+295 KNVVTTARKKLKDLL
-310 KKVPNI
+310 KKVPGI
-316 MCVSSGEHSED
+316 MCVSSEEHAD
-327 VRLMRG
+327 DMRLLRD

-340 LVKQFGREYSAEKDK
+340 LVKQFGREYSVEKDK

-423 FTVGDVKQSIYR
+423 FTVGDIKQSIYR

-535 RYVARYIDRTVREGK
+535 RYVAKYIERTVREGK
-550 TLVTKGGALRPASY
+550 MLVTKGGALHPASY

-662 SVAASADEGDE
+662 SVAVSADEGSK

-787 CIFADMQHA
+787 CILADMQHA

-851 YVALTRAKENLI
+851 YVALTRAKENLV

-917 KLSGIDVPI
+917 KLSGVDVPI

-960 VFFDEVQARLDYSDP
+960 VFFNEVQARLDYSDP
-975 RSVLSS
+975 CSVLSS

-1030 DYASARADIESEL
+1030 NYAAARAGIESEL

-1078 ASDNVMREKKFAA
+1078 ASDNVMREKKFAS

-1148 AQLEIY
+1148 AQLGIY

-1178 TVKVGTA
+1178 TVKVGTV

>member
-26 AGSGKTTVLVERVI
+26 AGSGKTAVLVERVI

-148 YEEDSDGSFSE
+148 YEEDSDGSFSG

-226 VSSSNDMMTA
+226 VSSSNDMMAA
-236 MESDPIVADAY
+236 MESDSIVADAY

-374 SDGSGGYIKTDL
+374 SDGRGGYIKTDL

-407 AQDMIFRAI
+407 AQDMIFKAI

-447 RSTTHSFESGKYPL
+447 RSTTHSFESGEYPL

-550 TLVTKGGALRPASY
+550 MLVTKGGALHPASY

-636 SAGELADIRASAK
+636 SAGELADIRASSK

-787 CIFADMQHA
+787 CILADMQHA

-851 YVALTRAKENLI
+851 YVALTRAKENLV

-902 VLMALMRHPAADELR
+902 VLTALMRHPAADELR
-917 KLSGIDVPI
+917 KLSGVDVPI

-960 VFFDEVQARLDYSDP
+960 VFFDEVCERLDYSDP

-1030 DYASARADIESEL
+1030 DYAAARADIESEL

-1054 DEGKAVNIGAAKR
+1054 DEGKAVNVSAAKR
-1067 FFMSPLAERIF
+1067 FFMSSLAERIF

-1122 EDGELVIV
+1122 EDGKLVIV

-1148 AQLEIY
+1148 AQLGIY

-1178 TVKVGTA
+1178 TVKVGTV

>member
-1 MGVKWTTDQQHAIEC
+1 MGVNWTTDQRHAIEC
-16 CKGSVLVSAA
+16 RKGSVLVSAA
-26 AGSGKTTVLVERVI
+26 AGSGKTAVLVERVI

-148 YEEDSDGSFSE
+148 YEEDLDGRFSE

-190 DLWLDSLIEEYSQP
+190 DLWLDSLIGEYSQP
-204 DINKSCWGGIIKK
+204 DINKSRWGGIIKK
-217 YVCDMLDYC
+217 YACDMLDYC
-226 VSSSNDMMTA
+226 VSSSRDMMTA

-263 KVNRDWDEALE
+263 KINSDWDEALE
-274 AFNTVKYMGLG
+274 AFKTVKYMSLG

-295 KNAVMTARKKLKDLL
+295 KNVVTTARKKLKDLL
-310 KKVPNI
+310 KKVPGI
-316 MCVSSGEHSED
+316 MCVSSEEHAD
-327 VRLMRG
+327 DMRLLRD

-535 RYVARYIDRTVREGK
+535 RYVAKYIERTVREGK
-550 TLVTKGGALRPASY
+550 MLVTKGGALHPASY

-649 ERLEAGETEPLYR
+649 ERLETGETEPLYR
-662 SVAASADEGDE
+662 SVAASADEGNE

-708 AIAGAMPD
+708 AIIGTMPD
-716 GERRRLNIGLLCD
+716 GERRRLNVGLLCD

-787 CIFADMQHA
+787 CILADMQHA

-851 YVALTRAKENLI
+851 YVALTRAKENLV

-902 VLMALMRHPAADELR
+902 VLTALMRHPAADELR
-917 KLSGIDVPI
+917 KLSGVDVPI
-926 FLPEKDRFK
+926 FLSEKDRFK

-960 VFFDEVQARLDYSDP
+960 VFFNEVQARLDYSDP

-1030 DYASARADIESEL
+1030 NYAAARAGIESEL

>member
-148 YEEDSDGSFSE
+148 YEEDSDGSFSG

-190 DLWLDSLIEEYSQP
+190 DLWLDSLIGEYSQP

-236 MESDPIVADAY
+236 MESDSIVADAY

-374 SDGSGGYIKTDL
+374 SDGRGGYIKTDL

-447 RSTTHSFESGKYPL
+447 RGTTHSFESGKYPL

-491 GELEYDDSEAL
+491 GELEYDDSEEL
-502 NAAAKYP
+502 NAAAEYP

-716 GERRRLNIGLLCD
+716 GERRRLNVGLLCD

-787 CIFADMQHA
+787 CILADMQHA

-803 ESVLISSSAGL
+803 EPVLISSSAGL

-851 YVALTRAKENLI
+851 YVALTRAKENLV

-917 KLSGIDVPI
+917 KLSGVDVPI
-926 FLPEKDRFK
+926 FLPEKDRFR

-950 ANEQKIAAKP
+950 ANEQKTAAKP

-975 RSVLSS
+975 RSELSS

-1030 DYASARADIESEL
+1030 DYSAARADIESEL

-1173 FFMNS
+1173 FFMNL
-1178 TVKVGTA
+1178 TVKVGTV

>member
-1 MGVKWTTDQQHAIEC
+1 MGVNWTTDQRHAIEC
-16 CKGSVLVSAA
+16 RKGSVLVSAA
-26 AGSGKTTVLVERVI
+26 AGSGKTAVLVERVI
-40 RRLTDEDNPCS
+40 RRLTDKDNPCS

-148 YEEDSDGSFSE
+148 YEEDSDGRFSE

-190 DLWLDSLIEEYSQP
+190 DLWLDSLIGEYSQP
-204 DINKSCWGGIIKK
+204 DINKSRWGGIIKK

-226 VSSSNDMMTA
+226 VSSSRDMMTA

-247 GAAVQSDIN
+247 GAAVQNDIN

-263 KVNRDWDEALE
+263 KINSDWDEALE
-274 AFNTVKYMGLG
+274 AFKTVKYMSLG

-295 KNAVMTARKKLKDLL
+295 KNVVTTARKKLKDLL
-310 KKVPNI
+310 KKVPGI
-316 MCVSSGEHSED
+316 MCVSSEEHAD
-327 VRLMRG
+327 DMRLLRD

-535 RYVARYIDRTVREGK
+535 RYVAKYIERTVREGK
-550 TLVTKGGALRPASY
+550 MLVTKGGALHPASY

-662 SVAASADEGDE
+662 SVAVSADGGSK

-708 AIAGAMPD
+708 AIVGAMPD
-716 GERRRLNIGLLCD
+716 GERRRLNVGLLCD

-787 CIFADMQHA
+787 CILADMQHA

-827 DTASRRAAVI
+827 DTASRRATVI

-851 YVALTRAKENLI
+851 YVALTRAKENLV

-902 VLMALMRHPAADELR
+902 VLTALMRHPAADELR
-917 KLSGIDVPI
+917 KLSGVDVPI
-926 FLPEKDRFK
+926 FLSEKDKFK

-960 VFFDEVQARLDYSDP
+960 VFFNEVQARLDYSDP

-1030 DYASARADIESEL
+1030 NYAAARAGIESEL

-1122 EDGELVIV
+1122 EDGKLVIV

-1148 AQLEIY
+1148 AQLGIY

>member
-1 MGVKWTTDQQHAIEC
+1 MGVDWTTDQRHAIEC
-16 CKGSVLVSAA
+16 RKGSVLVSAA

-148 YEEDSDGSFSE
+148 YEEDSDGSFSG

-204 DINKSCWGGIIKK
+204 DINKSRWGGIIKK

-274 AFNTVKYMGLG
+274 AFKTVKYMSLG

-295 KNAVMTARKKLKDLL
+295 KNVVTTARKKLKDLL

-340 LVKQFGREYSAEKDK
+340 LVKQFAREYSAEKDK

-502 NAAAKYP
+502 NAAAEYP

-662 SVAASADEGDE
+662 SVAASADEGNE
-673 KAAAFLKKIESLRRL
+673 KAAAFLKKVESLRRL

-708 AIAGAMPD
+708 AIVGAMPD
-716 GERRRLNIGLLCD
+716 GERRRLNVGLLCD

-926 FLPEKDRFK
+926 FLPEKDRFR

-950 ANEQKIAAKP
+950 ANEQKTAAKP

-1030 DYASARADIESEL
+1030 DYAAARADIESEL

>member
-148 YEEDSDGSFSE
+148 YEEDSDGSFSG

-226 VSSSNDMMTA
+226 VSSSNDMMAA
-236 MESDPIVADAY
+236 MESDSIVADAY

-340 LVKQFGREYSAEKDK
+340 LVKQFDREYSAEKDK

-374 SDGSGGYIKTDL
+374 SDGRGGYIKTDL

-407 AQDMIFRAI
+407 AQDMIFKAI

-502 NAAAKYP
+502 NAAAEYP

-550 TLVTKGGALRPASY
+550 TLVTKGGALHPASY

-662 SVAASADEGDE
+662 SVTASADEGDE

-787 CIFADMQHA
+787 CILADMQHT

-851 YVALTRAKENLI
+851 YVALTRAKENLV

-902 VLMALMRHPAADELR
+902 VLTALMRHPAADELR
-917 KLSGIDVPI
+917 KLSGVDVQI

-960 VFFDEVQARLDYSDP
+960 VFFDEVCERLDYSDP

-1030 DYASARADIESEL
+1030 NYAAARAGIESEL
-1043 ARLVDGGFLSE
+1043 ARLVDDGFLSE

-1067 FFMSPLAERIF
+1067 FFMSSLAERIF

-1122 EDGELVIV
+1122 EDGKLVIV

-1148 AQLEIY
+1148 AQLGIY

-1178 TVKVGTA
+1178 TVKVGTV

>member
-148 YEEDSDGSFSE
+148 YEEDSDGSFSG

-204 DINKSCWGGIIKK
+204 DINKSCWGVIIKK

-226 VSSSNDMMTA
+226 VSSSNDMMAA
-236 MESDPIVADAY
+236 MESDSIVADAY

-295 KNAVMTARKKLKDLL
+295 KNTVMTARKKLKDLL

-374 SDGSGGYIKTDL
+374 SDGRGGYIKTDL

-407 AQDMIFRAI
+407 AQDMIFKAI

-550 TLVTKGGALRPASY
+550 TLVTKGGALHPASY

-662 SVAASADEGDE
+662 SVTASADEGDE

-787 CIFADMQHA
+787 CILADMQHA

-827 DTASRRAAVI
+827 DTAFRRAAVI

-851 YVALTRAKENLI
+851 YVALTRAKENLV

-902 VLMALMRHPAADELR
+902 VLTALMRHPAADELR
-917 KLSGIDVPI
+917 KLSGVDVPI

-935 LKVVVSDSESFMTES
+935 LKVVVSDSESFMAES

-960 VFFDEVQARLDYSDP
+960 VFFDEVCERLDYSDP

-1030 DYASARADIESEL
+1030 NYAAARADIESEL

-1054 DEGKAVNIGAAKR
+1054 EEGKAVNVSAAKR
-1067 FFMSPLAERIF
+1067 FFMSSLAERIF

-1122 EDGELVIV
+1122 EDGKLVIV

-1148 AQLEIY
+1148 AQLGIY
-1154 REALSQALGMPVKE
+1154 REALSQALGTPVKE

-1178 TVKVGTA
+1178 TVKVGTV